1 LRKKISHGMIRVL
14 QKLWIA
20 LTLFFGS
27 LIIGTLGFTLIENYR
42 LDEAFY
48 MAVITFS
55 TVGFQ
60 EVHPLSAH
68 GRIFT
73 GVYIVINL
81 GIFAYVISV
90 FTTYLFEGELRKAF
104 HNFLIGRE
112 VKKMKNHIIICGFG
126 RNGNKTAEVLY
137 AEGKKF
143 VVVES
148 NQEAINSQAINRNYQ
163 FVQGDATQDE
173 TLLEAGIIKAN
184 TIITALPR
192 DTDNVFITLTAKQL
206 NPNIMVISRAS
217 EVLSEK
223 KLYLAGANHV
233 IMPDTLGGI
242 HMAQLITKPYVI
254 ELLDMLNGIAAGNDS
269 VLEEVCFTDLR
280 EEMKNKSL
288 KELDIRNITGVS
300 IIAYKNGV
308 DNFKFNPGPDKVVG
322 QKDVLILLGK
332 HENIKKFREV
342 YCQ

>member
-1 LRKKISHGMIRVL
+1 MLRVL

-27 LIIGTLGFTLIENYR
+27 LLIGIIGFMLIEGFSLN
-42 LDEAFY
+42 EAFY

-60 EVHPLSAH
+60 EIHPLSSD
-68 GRIFT
+68 GRFFT
-73 GVYIVINL
+73 GVYIIVNL

-126 RNGNKTAEVLY
+126 RNGAKTAEVLY

-143 VVVES
+143 VVVE
-148 NQEAINSQAINRNYQ
+148 NDQETINSQAINRKYQ

-173 TLLEAGIIKAN
+173 VLLSAGIQKAN

-206 NPNIMVISRAS
+206 NGNIMVISRAS

-223 KLYLAGANHV
+223 KLFLAGADHV

-242 HMAQLITKPYVI
+242 HMAQLITKPFVI
-254 ELLDMLNGIAAGNDS
+254 ELLDMLNGIAAGNES
-269 VLEEVCFTDLR
+269 VLEEISFSDLKD
-280 EEMKNKSL
+280 EMKDKSL
-288 KELDIRNITGVS
+288 KELDIRNTTGVS

-308 DNFKFNPGPDKVVG
+308 ENFKFNPGPDKVVG

-332 HENIKKFREV
+332 QKDVDKFRDT
-342 YCQ
+342 YCA